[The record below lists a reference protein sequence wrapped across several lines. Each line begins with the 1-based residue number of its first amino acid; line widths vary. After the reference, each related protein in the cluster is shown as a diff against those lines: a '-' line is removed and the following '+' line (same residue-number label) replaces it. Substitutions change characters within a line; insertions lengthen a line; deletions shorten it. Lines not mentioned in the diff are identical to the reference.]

1 MHEAQL
7 ILSAVTI
14 AVVLLGVFMS
24 NQRLNSMDVRLDTRM
39 TSLDAR
45 MSSLENKFDTKIDL
59 VTGKVFDLDNRL
71 SRIEEQL
78 RR

>member
-24 NQRLNSMDVRLDTRM
+24 NQRLNSMEVL
-39 TSLDAR
+39 LDAR

>member
-1 MHEAQL
+1 MNEAQL

-14 AVVLLGVFMS
+14 AVVLLGVFMN
-24 NQRLNSMDVRLDTRM
+24 NQRLNSLEVR
-39 TSLDAR
+39 LDAR
-45 MSSLENKFDTKIDL
+45 MTSLENKFDTKIDL

>member
-1 MHEAQL
+1 MKEAQS

-14 AVVLLGVFMS
+14 AVVLLGVFMN
-24 NQRLNSMDVRLDTRM
+24 NQRLNSLEVR
-39 TSLDAR
+39 LDAR
-45 MSSLENKFDTKIDL
+45 MTSLENKFDTKIDL

>member
-1 MHEAQL
+1 ME
-7 ILSAVTI
+7 
-14 AVVLLGVFMS
+14 
-24 NQRLNSMDVRLDTRM
+24 VRLDGRM

-59 VTGKVFDLDNRL
+59 VAGKVFDLDNRL

>member
-1 MHEAQL
+1 
-7 ILSAVTI
+7 
-14 AVVLLGVFMS
+14 
-24 NQRLNSMDVRLDTRM
+24 M

-59 VTGKVFDLDNRL
+59 VTGKVLDLDNRL

>member
-1 MHEAQL
+1 MNEAQL

-24 NQRLNSMDVRLDTRM
+24 NQRLNSMEVL
-39 TSLDAR
+39 LDAR

>member
-1 MHEAQL
+1 MNEAQL

-14 AVVLLGVFMS
+14 AVVLLGVFMN
-24 NQRLNSMDVRLDTRM
+24 NQRLNSLEVR
-39 TSLDAR
+39 LDAR
-45 MSSLENKFDTKIDL
+45 MTSLENKFDTKIDL

-71 SRIEEQL
+71 SRIEEHL

>member
-7 ILSAVTI
+7 IQSAVTI
-14 AVVLLGVFMS
+14 AVVLLGVFMN
-24 NQRLNSMDVRLDTRM
+24 NQRLNSLEVR
-39 TSLDAR
+39 LDAR
-45 MSSLENKFDTKIDL
+45 MTSLENKFDTKIDL